1 MIHHYTS
8 ISTLALILETKKIR
22 FTRLDCFDD
31 MLEAK
36 SVKGVDFG
44 NQLFASCWTKADE
57 SIPQWYMYGSQLS
70 GVRLSFLPDELFT
83 WYQLQGGRKV
93 ERNGKSAGM
102 DIHLPLNAPYSLD
115 DIYGYGYSLQPEV
128 GMRQRFLRDIEYVNN
143 LDEILEEFEKRITIE
158 NGSTTIKGTPS
169 DFGFHKSSIWTFQD
183 ECRFLLAAKNYP
195 MSLNV
200 TDDEFFDFHRKGDHL
215 KPVEIRNIDLPY
227 NSVALD
233 NLLVTLGP
241 STTKADEIL
250 VRSLLEK
257 YAPTAQLQSSNLSG
271 KIRSVSR

>member
-8 ISTLALILETKKIR
+8 IGTLALILETKKIR

-36 SVKGVDFG
+36 SVKGIDFG
-44 NQLFASCWTKADE
+44 NQLFASCWTKAAE

-70 GVRLSFLPDELFT
+70 GIRLSFLPNELFT
-83 WYQLQGGRKV
+83 WHQLQGGRKV

-102 DIHLPLNAPYSLD
+102 NITLPLDAPYSLD
-115 DIYGYGYSLQPEV
+115 DIYGYGYSLVPELN
-128 GMRQRFLRDIEYVNN
+128 MKQRFLRDIEYVNN

-158 NGSTTIKGTPS
+158 NGITTVEGMSS
-169 DFGFHKSSIWTFQD
+169 DFGFHKSSTWSFQE
-183 ECRFLLAAKNYP
+183 ECRFILTANHFLQN
-195 MSLNV
+195 LNV
-200 TDDEFFDFHRKGDHL
+200 TDDHFFDFYMQSGNL
-215 KPVEIRNIDLPY
+215 NPVEIKNIDLPY
-227 NSVALD
+227 NSNALD

-257 YAPTAQLQSSNLSG
+257 YAPKAQLKSSNLSG
-271 KIRSVSR
+271 KIRNVSR